1 MLKDCSFQ
9 FHRIGMK
16 HFTTNF
22 LRVSPLI
29 LTLFLSLSANVNPQL
44 ARAEIRRVTTEEK
57 NSSGHLILIE
67 DSENVETP
75 EQDLEEPPIL
85 QQFIPPE
92 PDELNLIADVCQ
104 LAQNQGQCYQE
115 VANISLERF
124 KIQNEYDLW
133 QLKHRRLVFQ
143 SYLVIDLFVLVL
155 VKSIVGLGLYLS
167 YLKFREK
174 ETTET
179 KLSFAKGN
187 LEINSNVIGLIIL
200 TVSVAFFYL
209 YLVHVY
215 PIKVVADSWEKQTEV
230 LSQ

>member
-1 MLKDCSFQ
+1 MGSLLMS
-9 FHRIGMK
+9 
-16 HFTTNF
+16 
-22 LRVSPLI
+22 
-29 LTLFLSLSANVNPQL
+29 TLFVSLSTNVNPLISL
-44 ARAEIRRVTTEEK
+44 AETKRTATEEK
-57 NSSGHLILIE
+57 NSNGNRTLIKN
-67 DSENVETP
+67 SENMESV
-75 EQDLEEPPIL
+75 EQDLEETQTL

-92 PDELNLIADVCQ
+92 PDELNLTADICKFS
-104 LAQNQGQCYQE
+104 QNQGQCYQE

-133 QLKHRRLVFQ
+133 QLNHRRLVFQ
-143 SYLVIDLFVLVL
+143 SYLIIDLFFLVL
-155 VKSIVGLGLYLS
+155 VMSIVGVGLYLS

-200 TVSVAFFYL
+200 IVSVAFFYL

-215 PIKVVADSWEKQTEV
+215 PIKVVADSWEKTEA
-230 LSQ
+230 LPR

>member
-1 MLKDCSFQ
+1 MVSL
-9 FHRIGMK
+9 
-16 HFTTNF
+16 FTLAIF
-22 LRVSPLI
+22 SI
-29 LTLFLSLSANVNPQL
+29 ASANVNPQL
-44 ARAEIRRVTTEEK
+44 ALAEILRGATEEK
-57 NSSGHLILIE
+57 NSNGNRTLIE
-67 DSENVETP
+67 NSENAETL
-75 EQDLEEPPIL
+75 EQDLEEPQTL
-85 QQFIPPE
+85 RQFIPPE
-92 PDELNLIADVCQ
+92 PDELNLIADVCK

-200 TVSVAFFYL
+200 TVSVVFFYL

-230 LSQ
+230 LPQ